1 MSYYFFMGKVQLP
14 VPPAKLQLKISN
26 KNKTL
31 DLINQ
36 GEINIAKIPGLTEVS
51 FEVLLPNVKYPFA
64 SYFEGFRGA
73 DYFLEHFEKLKTSVD
88 PFQFIVC
95 RMTPRYEF
103 LFSTNLTVTLEEY
116 EITEEAGNGFDVQVP
131 IRLKQYRP
139 YATKVLKV
147 QTNEDGT
154 KDATIEQQRP
164 GGKEI
169 PKAYQSRDGNQTL
182 FEICKKQLGDGSKWQ
197 EIAKLNNILHPNR
210 LTPGQVIQL
219 VK

>member
-103 LFSTNLTVTLEEY
+103 LFSTNLTVTLEDY

-139 YATKVLKV
+139 YATKILKI

-154 KDATIEQQRP
+154 KDATIEQQRS
-164 GGKEI
+164 GGREI
-169 PKAYQSRDGNQTL
+169 PKMYQSRDGSQTL
-182 FEICKKQLGDGSKWQ
+182 FEICKTQLGDGSRWQ